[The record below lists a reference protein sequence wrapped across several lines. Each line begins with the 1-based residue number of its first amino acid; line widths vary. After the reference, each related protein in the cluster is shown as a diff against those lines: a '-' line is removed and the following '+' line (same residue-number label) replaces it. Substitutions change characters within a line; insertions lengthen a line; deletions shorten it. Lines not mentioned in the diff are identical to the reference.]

1 MSLATCW
8 ACGFV
13 HIGGAARGEGSDDAV
28 IEVCSGLAGN
38 MPAHVRVAP
47 NSRTLGSR
55 MEICREFHDDRDIT
69 DADHP
74 VPMNVY
80 ANGGLLPEVVLEAG
94 GEGASSVD
102 GSTIISE
109 LYF

>member
-13 HIGGAARGEGSDDAV
+13 QVGGAARGEGNTAV
-28 IEVCSGLAGN
+28 IEVCNGLAGN
-38 MPAHVRVAP
+38 MPAHVKVAP
-47 NSRTLGSR
+47 NSRTLGSP
-55 MEICREFHDDRDIT
+55 MEICRAFREDRDIT

-80 ANGGLLPEVVLEAG
+80 AHSGPLPEVVLEAG
-94 GEGASSVD
+94 VEGASSVD

-109 LYF
+109 LHF